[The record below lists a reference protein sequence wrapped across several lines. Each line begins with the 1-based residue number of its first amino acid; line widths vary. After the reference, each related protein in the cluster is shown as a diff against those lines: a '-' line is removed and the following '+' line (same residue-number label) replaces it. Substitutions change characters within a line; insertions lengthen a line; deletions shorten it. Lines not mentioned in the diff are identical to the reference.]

1 MTLQALYSEPRSS
14 SSFGGRGGLPFHA
27 VSPELTPLVLDL
39 LLDAQRSLRTDVDS
53 ARAALGRAAD
63 LLRGRSVDEA
73 APPAVPQMGGL
84 APWQARRISRY
95 IDAHIEHS
103 ISIETLA
110 GIAALSGSY
119 LCRAFKVTFGE
130 PPHVHVMR
138 RRVERAKAM
147 MLETREP
154 LSQIA
159 AACGFSDQAHLCRLF
174 RRAEGASPSRW
185 RRQHWVER
193 EITSGGRLVA

>member
-1 MTLQALYSEPRSS
+1 MSMQDVYSAAHSLD
-14 SSFGGRGGLPFHA
+14 FGYRDAGRMNPA
-27 VSPELTPLVLDL
+27 SELSPLVLGL
-39 LLDAQRSLRTDVDS
+39 LADAQRTLRTDIE
-53 ARAALGRAAD
+53 ATRAALGRAAD
-63 LLRGRSVDEA
+63 LLRGQCADDVD
-73 APPAVPQMGGL
+73 APATPQMGGL
-84 APWQARRISRY
+84 APWQAKRISAY
-95 IDAHIEHS
+95 IDANIERA

-110 GIAALSGSY
+110 GIAALSCSY

-159 AACGFSDQAHLCRLF
+159 SACGFSDQAHLCRLF
-174 RRAEGASPSRW
+174 RRAEGASPNRW
-185 RRQHWVER
+185 RRQHWVEA
-193 EITSGGRLVA
+193 ETGVRLAA

>member
-1 MTLQALYSEPRSS
+1 MTMQDLYADQFSSGAL
-14 SSFGGRGGLPFHA
+14 GRGRTPQPEGLSDHL
-27 VSPELTPLVLDL
+27 SPLVLGL
-39 LLDAQRSLRTDVDS
+39 LADAQRTLKTDLE
-53 ARAALGRAAD
+53 ATRAALGRATD
-63 LLRGRSVDEA
+63 ILLGRDALCAEPRV
-73 APPAVPQMGGL
+73 VPQMGGL
-84 APWQARRISRY
+84 APWQAKRISAY
-95 IDAHIEHS
+95 IDDNIDGA

-110 GIAALSGSY
+110 TIAALSCSY

-159 AACGFSDQAHLCRLF
+159 TACGFSDQAHLCRLF
-174 RRAEGASPSRW
+174 RRAEGASPNRW
-185 RRQHWVER
+185 RRQHWVEA
-193 EITSGGRLVA
+193 ETENRLAA

>member
-1 MTLQALYSEPRSS
+1 MTMQDLYSDQISS
-14 SSFGGRGGLPFHA
+14 AAA
-27 VSPELTPLVLDL
+27 VSRGFAPRTEGLNDHLSPLVLGL
-39 LLDAQRSLRTDVDS
+39 LADAQRTLKTDLE
-53 ARAALGRAAD
+53 ATRAALGRATDILLGRETACAD
-63 LLRGRSVDEA
+63 VRST
-73 APPAVPQMGGL
+73 PQMGGL
-84 APWQARRISRY
+84 APWQAKRISAY
-95 IDAHIEHS
+95 IDDNIDGA

-110 GIAALSGSY
+110 TIAALSCSY

-159 AACGFSDQAHLCRLF
+159 TACGFSDQAHLCRLF
-174 RRAEGASPSRW
+174 RRAEGASPNRW
-185 RRQHWVER
+185 RRQHWVEAD
-193 EITSGGRLVA
+193 TGARLAA